1 MKRILVLVIMTL
13 ALVNAGLSQDKT
25 QFSLQEC
32 IEFSIK
38 NNPTLKNAWFDMKVA
53 ENNKMTRFS
62 SWLPVINGNM
72 SISSRE
78 DGPTHFLGNTFIKD
92 DTTRAAL
99 GLTQITK
106 SDNYG
111 YSFSLDMNLLD
122 LGVSYNNFRK
132 INTDYKAKFSG
143 YENQLQQTILS
154 IVEKY
159 YDLVKQQKILEAR
172 QKAVERS
179 EEQDR
184 RAETMYQLGATAKVD
199 MYRAK
204 VNLGNDKMA
213 FLQQQNALENAKH
226 QLNLA
231 MGEDPFAEISISDEL
246 RPELSLEELTVLK
259 TEMEGTNPSLLNL
272 KHSLASSKYNKYMSF
287 GNMFPSIGAFVRWN
301 RYVPDNEFFF
311 KDFDQE
317 YNYTYGIS
325 LNFNLFNG
333 FRDHVNHQNAKI
345 AEKMANENLRQQTQQ
360 LLSQLKYYYN
370 QFNTY
375 KEIRETNLLNILA
388 TQEEYK
394 LADER
399 FKIGSGTSLELRD
412 AQVRLSNAEQ
422 LLIES
427 DYQLVL
433 TKNQIQAL
441 LGRLKK

>member
-1 MKRILVLVIMTL
+1 MERLRLLVIMTL
-13 ALVNAGLSQDKT
+13 TMVTIGISQDKT
-25 QFSLQEC
+25 QFTLQEC
-32 IEFSIK
+32 VEYSIK
-38 NNPTLKNAWFDMKVA
+38 NNPTLKNAWYNMKVA
-53 ENNKMTRFS
+53 QNNKMTKFS
-62 SWLPVINGNM
+62 SWLPVIGGNV
-72 SISSRE
+72 SISTRE
-78 DGPTHFLGNTFIKD
+78 DGPTHFLGNTFID
-92 DTTRAAL
+92 SAATRSAL
-99 GLTQITK
+99 GIDKKTT

-122 LGVSYNNFRK
+122 LGTSYNNYRK
-132 INTDYKAKFSG
+132 INTDYKVEVAG
-143 YENQLQQTILS
+143 YENQLQQTVLS

-159 YDLVKQQKILEAR
+159 YDVVKQQKILGAR
-172 QKAVERS
+172 LKAVDRS

-213 FLQQQNALENAKH
+213 YLQQKNALENSKH

-231 MGEDPFAEISISDEL
+231 MGKDPFVGISISDEL
-246 RPELSLEELTVLK
+246 RPELSIDELNTLN

-272 KHSLASSKYNKYMSF
+272 KHSLASSKYSKYMSL
-287 GNMFPSIGAFVRWN
+287 GNMFPDISAFVRYN

-317 YNYTYGIS
+317 YNYTYGLS
-325 LNFNLFNG
+325 LNFNYLMVFG
-333 FRDHVNHQNAKI
+333 DHVNHQNAKI
-345 AEKMANENLRQQTQQ
+345 AEKMAFENLRQQKQQ
-360 LLSQLKYYYN
+360 LQSQLKYYYN

-375 KEIRETNLLNILA
+375 KEIRETNLLNIQA
-388 TQEEYK
+388 AQEEYK

-412 AQVRLSNAEQ
+412 AQVRLSDAEQ